1 MMEDLAM
8 HILEILMNSIHA
20 CAKNIKFIV
29 QDSTINDKIS
39 MSVEDDGKGMSS
51 EQVQKISSPFMTG
64 RSTRKVGLGVAFL
77 KGLTEQCN
85 GDFLVES
92 EVGKGTRVLASV
104 QKSFIDTPPM
114 GNLGEI
120 IMECIQANE
129 EIDYIFHYMTDTNEF
144 VFNTKEIKK
153 ELDGV
158 SILEPSILL
167 WIKDYVNQQ
176 VNMIKEDEG

>member
-29 QDSTINDKIS
+29 QDSDLDDKIV
-39 MSVEDDGKGMSS
+39 MQVEDDGKGMTE
-51 EQVQKISSPFMTG
+51 EQVQRVSSPFMTG

-85 GDFLVES
+85 GEFLVTS
-92 EVGKGTRVLASV
+92 KVGEGTTVTASV

-120 IMECIQANE
+120 MMECIQADE
-129 EIDYIFHYMTDTNEF
+129 SIDYLFEYKTDKNSF
-144 VFNTKEIKK
+144 LFDTKEIKK

-158 SILEPSILL
+158 SLLEPSILL
-167 WIKDYVNQQ
+167 WIKDYINEQ
-176 VNMIKEDEG
+176 ISLLKEDAG